1 LPSGLLA
8 EEIEIKINR
17 HDLDIA
23 SDESFF
29 ICYPAVKITAYGL
42 LMLFMSIVAVI
53 EVLSSV
59 VR

>member
-1 LPSGLLA
+1 LPLGWPA

-23 SDESFF
+23 SDEGPF
-29 ICYPAVKITAYGL
+29 ICYPAVGITAYGL
-42 LMLFMSIVAVI
+42 LMLFMLIVGAI